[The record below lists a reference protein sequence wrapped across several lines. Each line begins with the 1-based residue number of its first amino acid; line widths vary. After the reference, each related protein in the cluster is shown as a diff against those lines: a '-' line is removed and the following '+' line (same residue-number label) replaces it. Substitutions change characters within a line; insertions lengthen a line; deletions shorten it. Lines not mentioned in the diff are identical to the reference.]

1 MSIHTTQHL
10 LSSALEGLIL
20 DAAVASDSD
29 KSLDPRIRRT
39 RHSLH
44 EAYVGLLK
52 EKRFTEIS
60 VQDVTDAASVNRATF
75 YAHYPDKFV
84 LLEATTATLFA
95 DLLEKRAV
103 TFDGTCNSAL
113 GKIFLGMTDFLVS
126 VLGDQEHAT
135 RLDPHMELS
144 ILGVVRGMV
153 MDGLNQYPAD
163 WGVSQQTLANTVS
176 WGLYGAAREWVFSTP
191 RSPAEQ
197 IVDGVTGLLAPL
209 VHRT

>member
-1 MSIHTTQHL
+1 M
-10 LSSALEGLIL
+10 
-20 DAAVASDSD
+20 ASDSD
-29 KSLDPRIRRT
+29 KALDPRIRRT
-39 RHSLH
+39 RQLLH
-44 EAYVGLLK
+44 KAFVRLLK
-52 EKRFTEIS
+52 EKSFAEIS

-113 GKIFLGMTDFLVS
+113 RKIFLGITDFMINM
-126 VLGDQEHAT
+126 LGDQKHSM

-144 ILGVVRGMV
+144 ILAVVRGLV

-176 WGLYGAAREWVFSTP
+176 WGLYGAARDWVFSHP
-191 RSPAEQ
+191 RIAAEQ
-197 IVDGVTGLLAPL
+197 LVDGVTGLLAPL
-209 VHRT
+209 VHPA